1 MLRLA
6 VVCLSP
12 NCSLIPSHLQ
22 KLNWAWMMSSHT
34 LHRCEMDVKCS
45 NKLFRCVWSW
55 LITPVTLGHHKEC
68 ALNWLCVCEF
78 VRVFPWL
85 LPLAV
90 AWQPG
95 IKKIGRKR
103 DRKGREDG
111 KELVGHSLCVIVQ
124 YEVLSMICWYTR
136 KCYCPSDHLKL
147 QPGILQSL
155 FSSKTSF
162 YSNLI
167 RHVHNWIS
175 SSYRHA
181 LKHDC
186 SDRHEY

>member
-12 NCSLIPSHLQ
+12 NRSLIPSHLQ

-34 LHRCEMDVKCS
+34 LHRCEVDVKCS
-45 NKLFRCVWSW
+45 NKLFRCVCGPDWSRLLRW
-55 LITPVTLGHHKEC
+55 AIIKNVLWID
-68 ALNWLCVCEF
+68 CVF

-103 DRKGREDG
+103 DRKGREVG

-124 YEVLSMICWYTR
+124 YEVLSMMCGYTR

-186 SDRHEY
+186 SDRHEG